1 MKSLIKTSIKRPVTI
16 CVLVVIL
23 LSVGV
28 LATLDMSTNLLPD
41 IKMPMMGITVIYPGA
56 GAQSVEDGVTAP
68 LENALQTIPGIV
80 ELETRSYDN
89 VSVSILTFDYG
100 VDLDKKIEIGRAHV

>member
-56 GAQSVEDGVTAP
+56 GRRAWRTELRLLLKTLCKRFRYRRTG
-68 LENALQTIPGIV
+68 NAFL
-80 ELETRSYDN
+80 R
-89 VSVSILTFDYG
+89 
-100 VDLDKKIEIGRAHV
+100 